1 VKYLLD
7 TDTCIYWLKGREAV
21 KQNVL
26 AVGYSEIAISVITVA
41 ELYFGAY
48 NSTKINEK
56 LAAAEK
62 FIQSLPVLN
71 LSQTSLKYFGQLKA
85 DLKQKGTPV
94 ANFDLLIASIALTEN
109 LILVSNNI
117 RHYNRISQLNLEN
130 WFS

>member
-48 NSTKINEK
+48 NSTKINEN

-85 DLKQKGTPV
+85 DLK
-94 ANFDLLIASIALTEN
+94 
-109 LILVSNNI
+109 
-117 RHYNRISQLNLEN
+117 
-130 WFS
+130 

>member
-1 VKYLLD
+1 MKYLLD

-26 AVGYSEIAISVITVA
+26 AVGYSAIAISVITVA

-48 NSTKINEK
+48 NSTKISEN
-56 LAAAEK
+56 LATAEK

-71 LSQTSLKYFGQLKA
+71 LNQTTLKYFGQFKA

-94 ANFDLLIASIALTEN
+94 ADFDLLIASIALTEN
-109 LILVSNNI
+109 LILVSNNM